1 MDIAEVLTL
10 ADELIFAKTGKHL
23 DYVQEAILR
32 GTLQDT
38 TYTQIAQEVYSS
50 PSHVRNVGSQLWKI
64 LSKGL
69 KKDITKANF
78 RTVLEKEKIYNYQL
92 AIVGDNIKVG
102 ENVTVNNNFN
112 VCREKVRSPKTPQNP
127 QPTAKQPR
135 IDLDDAPEISTFFD
149 RTSELSTLKQWILE
163 NRTRLISILGLSG
176 MGKTALTL
184 QLIPQIQ
191 QEFDCIIWRSLH
203 NAPPLASL
211 QTDLI
216 KFLSQQQETNPPN
229 PPLSRGGEEIQP
241 PYPRRG
247 EGIQPPYPRGGE
259 EIQPPSLSPPL
270 SKGGLGGV
278 INYLRSHRCLI
289 ILDDVQTIF
298 SSQQLAGNYKQGYE
312 NYGTFFKQIAESC
325 HNSCIVLISWEKPR
339 EIAALESNPKKCQT
353 LQLNGLGEPARE
365 IFIEKGLLESEKW
378 SELIE
383 LYNGNPLWLNT
394 AAAAIQDLFNGNISE
409 FLSYDSLVL
418 GDLEY
423 LFHQHF
429 QRLSDSEKQV
439 MSWLANQNKPV
450 EISKKPALL
459 ELSPSEFLKAVES
472 LRRRLLIE
480 KVQKGDRTLFTV
492 QPVIAEY
499 IKTNILYQC

>member
-64 LSKGL
+64 LSKELG
-69 KKDITKANF
+69 KNITKANF
-78 RTVLEKEKIYNYQL
+78 RTVLEQEKIYNYQL
-92 AIVGDNIKVG
+92 AIVGDNIKLG

-112 VCREKVRSPKTPQNP
+112 VCREKVRSPKTPQNH
-127 QPTAKQPR
+127 QSTAKQPR
-135 IDLDDAPEISTFFD
+135 IDLGDAPEISTFFD
-149 RTSELSTLKQWILE
+149 RTSELTTLKQWILE

-176 MGKTALTL
+176 SGKSAIAL
-184 QLIPQIQ
+184 QLIQHIQ
-191 QEFDCIIWRSLH
+191 YEFDCIIWRSLRD
-203 NAPPLASL
+203 APPLQTL

-229 PPLSRGGEEIQP
+229 PPLSRGGEEIKP
-241 PYPRRG
+241 PS
-247 EGIQPPYPRGGE
+247 PRGGE
-259 EIQPPSLSPPL
+259 EIKPPSPRRGEDIQPPSPPL

-298 SSQQLAGNYKQGYE
+298 SSGQLAGNYQPGYE

-325 HNSCIVLISWEKPR
+325 HNSCLVLLSWEKPR
-339 EIAALESNPKKCQT
+339 EIAALEGEHKNCQT

-365 IFIEKGLLESEKW
+365 IFIEKGLAESEKW
-378 SELIE
+378 SQLIE
-383 LYNGNPLWLNT
+383 LYKGNPLWLNT
-394 AAAAIQDLFNGNISE
+394 VAAAIKDLFSGKVSE

-423 LFHQHF
+423 LLHQHF
-429 QRLSDSEKQV
+429 QRLSDTEKQV
-439 MSWLANQNKPV
+439 MYWLANEIKEV

-472 LRRRLLIE
+472 LRRRSLIE
-480 KVQKGDRTLFTV
+480 KVQKGDRTLFTL
-492 QPVIAEY
+492 QPAIAEY
-499 IKTNILYQC
+499 IKTHIL

>member
-1 MDIAEVLTL
+1 MDIAEVLTR

-50 PSHVRNVGSQLWKI
+50 PSHVRNVGSQLWTI

-69 KKDITKANF
+69 GKNITKANF
-78 RTVLEKEKIYNYQL
+78 RTVLEQGIVYNYQST
-92 AIVGDNIKVG
+92 IVENITG
-102 ENVTVNNNFN
+102 ENVTVNKNLN

-135 IDLDDAPEISTFFD
+135 IDLDDAPEISTFYD

-176 MGKTALTL
+176 SGKSAIAL
-184 QLIPQIQ
+184 QLIQHLQ
-191 QEFDCIIWRSLH
+191 YEFDCIIWRSLR
-203 NAPPLASL
+203 NAPPLQTL
-211 QTDLI
+211 ETDLI
-216 KFLSQQQETNPPN
+216 QFC
-229 PPLSRGGEEIQP
+229 RGGAPVPAPEERAIAAP
-241 PYPRRG
+241 
-247 EGIQPPYPRGGE
+247 E
-259 EIQPPSLSPPL
+259 ERATT
-270 SKGGLGGV
+270 GGLPLQ
-278 INYLRSHRCLI
+278 YLRSHRCLI
-289 ILDDVQTIF
+289 VLDDVQTIF
-298 SSQQLAGNYKQGYE
+298 SSQQLAGNYKPGYE

-339 EIAALESNPKKCQT
+339 EIAALESHPKNCQT
-353 LQLNGLGEPARE
+353 LQLNGLGEAARE
-365 IFIEKGLLESEKW
+365 IFTEKGLLESENW
-378 SELIE
+378 SKLIDI
-383 LYNGNPLWLNT
+383 YRGNPLWLNT
-394 AAAAIQDLFNGNISE
+394 VAAAIQDLFSGNISE

-423 LFHQHF
+423 LLHQHS

-439 MSWLANQNKPV
+439 MSWLANQIKAV

-480 KVQKGDRTLFTV
+480 KVQKGDRTLFQL
-492 QPVIAEY
+492 QPAIAEY
-499 IKTNILYQC
+499 IKTNMIL

>member
-32 GTLQDT
+32 GTLQDR

-64 LSKGL
+64 LSKELGKNL
-69 KKDITKANF
+69 TKANF
-78 RTVLEKEKIYNYQL
+78 RTVLEKGKIYNYQS
-92 AIVGDNIKVG
+92 AIVENITG
-102 ENVTVNNNFN
+102 ESITVNNKLNI
-112 VCREKVRSPKTPQNP
+112 CREKARSPKTPQNP
-127 QPTAKQPR
+127 EPKAKQPR

-149 RTSELSTLKQWILE
+149 RTSELTTLKQWILG
-163 NRTRLISILGLSG
+163 RTRLITILGLSG
-176 MGKTALTL
+176 IGKTALTL

-211 QTDLI
+211 QTDII
-216 KFLSQQQETNPPN
+216 KSC
-229 PPLSRGGEEIQP
+229 RGGAPVPAPSVPAPEE
-241 PYPRRG
+241 RATT
-247 EGIQPPYPRGGE
+247 
-259 EIQPPSLSPPL
+259 
-270 SKGGLGGV
+270 GGLPLQ
-278 INYLRSHRCLI
+278 YLRSHRCLI
-289 ILDDVQTIF
+289 VLDDVQTIF
-298 SSQQLAGNYKQGYE
+298 SSGQLAGNYKPGYE
-312 NYGTFFKQIAESC
+312 NYGAFFKQIIESC
-325 HNSCIVLISWEKPR
+325 HTSCIVLLSWEKPR
-339 EIAALESNPKKCQT
+339 EIAALEGERKNCQT
-353 LQLNGLGEPARE
+353 LQLNGLGESARE
-365 IFIEKGLLESEKW
+365 IFTEKGLLESENW
-378 SELIE
+378 SKLIDI
-383 LYNGNPLWLNT
+383 YRGNPLWLNT
-394 AAAAIQDLFNGNISE
+394 VAAAIKDLFSGNISE

-423 LFHQHF
+423 LLHQHF

-439 MSWLANQNKPV
+439 MSWLANQIKAV

-492 QPVIAEY
+492 QPAIAEY
-499 IKTNILYQC
+499 IKTHIIL

>member
-112 VCREKVRSPKTPQNP
+112 VCREKARSPTSPQNP

-149 RTSELSTLKQWILE
+149 RTPQLTTLKQWILE

-176 MGKTALTL
+176 SGKSAIAL
-184 QLIPQIQ
+184 QLIQHIQ
-191 QEFDCIIWRSLH
+191 YEFDCIMWRSLR
-203 NAPPLASL
+203 NAPPLQTL

-216 KFLSQQQETNPPN
+216 KFLWQQETNPPN

-241 PYPRRG
+241 PS
-247 EGIQPPYPRGGE
+247 PRGGE
-259 EIQPPSLSPPL
+259 EIQPPSPRGGKEIQPPSPPRGL
-270 SKGGLGGV
+270 GGLGGV
-278 INYLRSHRCLI
+278 INYL
-289 ILDDVQTIF
+289 
-298 SSQQLAGNYKQGYE
+298 
-312 NYGTFFKQIAESC
+312 
-325 HNSCIVLISWEKPR
+325 
-339 EIAALESNPKKCQT
+339 
-353 LQLNGLGEPARE
+353 
-365 IFIEKGLLESEKW
+365 
-378 SELIE
+378 
-383 LYNGNPLWLNT
+383 
-394 AAAAIQDLFNGNISE
+394 
-409 FLSYDSLVL
+409 
-418 GDLEY
+418 
-423 LFHQHF
+423 
-429 QRLSDSEKQV
+429 
-439 MSWLANQNKPV
+439 
-450 EISKKPALL
+450 
-459 ELSPSEFLKAVES
+459 
-472 LRRRLLIE
+472 
-480 KVQKGDRTLFTV
+480 
-492 QPVIAEY
+492 
-499 IKTNILYQC
+499 

>member
-69 KKDITKANF
+69 GKNITKANF

-135 IDLDDAPEISTFFD
+135 IDLGDAPEISTFFD
-149 RTSELSTLKQWILE
+149 RTSELTTLKQWILK

-176 MGKTALTL
+176 SGKSAIAL
-184 QLIPQIQ
+184 QLIQHIQ
-191 QEFDCIIWRSLH
+191 YEFDCIIWRSLR
-203 NAPPLASL
+203 NAPPLQTL
-211 QTDLI
+211 ETDLI
-216 KFLSQQQETNPPN
+216 KFLSQQQETE
-229 PPLSRGGEEIQP
+229 L
-241 PYPRRG
+241 PYL
-247 EGIQPPYPRGGE
+247 ID
-259 EIQPPSLSPPL
+259 
-270 SKGGLGGV
+270 
-278 INYLRSHRCLI
+278 YLRSHRCLI
-289 ILDDVQTIF
+289 VLDDVQTIF
-298 SSQQLAGNYKQGYE
+298 SSQQLAGNYQPDYE

-325 HNSCIVLISWEKPR
+325 HNSCIVLLSWEKPR
-339 EIAALESNPKKCQT
+339 EIAALESHPKNCQT
-353 LQLNGLGEPARE
+353 LQLNSLGEPARE
-365 IFIEKGLLESEKW
+365 ILREKGLLESEKW

-394 AAAAIQDLFNGNISE
+394 AAAAIQDLFNGNISD
-409 FLSYDSLVL
+409 FLSYNSLVL

-423 LFHQHF
+423 LLHQHF

-439 MSWLANQNKPV
+439 MSWLANQIKAV

-492 QPVIAEY
+492 QPAIAEY
-499 IKTNILYQC
+499 VKTNIK

>member
-69 KKDITKANF
+69 KKNITKNNF
-78 RTVLEKEKIYNYQL
+78 RTVLEKARIYNNNISS
-92 AIVGDNIKVG
+92 AIIG
-102 ENVTVNNNFN
+102 ETVTVNGLNI
-112 VCREKVRSPKTPQNP
+112 CHEKVRSPKTPHNP
-127 QPTAKQPR
+127 EPTAKQPH

-176 MGKTALTL
+176 SGKSAIAL
-184 QLIPQIQ
+184 QLIQHIQ
-191 QEFDCIIWRSLH
+191 YEFDCIIWRSLR
-203 NAPPLASL
+203 NSPNLQAL

-216 KFLSQQQETNPPN
+216 KFLSQQQQTE
-229 PPLSRGGEEIQP
+229 L
-241 PYPRRG
+241 
-247 EGIQPPYPRGGE
+247 
-259 EIQPPSLSPPL
+259 PS
-270 SKGGLGGV
+270 
-278 INYLRSHRCLI
+278 IIEYLRSYRCLI

-298 SSQQLAGNYKQGYE
+298 SSKQLAGNYQPGYE
-312 NYGTFFKQIAESC
+312 NYGAFFKQIAESC
-325 HNSCIVLISWEKPR
+325 HNSCLILISWEKPI
-339 EIAALESNPKKCQT
+339 EIAALESNPKNCQT

-365 IFIEKGLLESEKW
+365 IFTEKGLAESEKW
-378 SELIE
+378 SELIDI
-383 LYNGNPLWLNT
+383 YRGNPLWLNIVS
-394 AAAAIQDLFNGNISE
+394 AAIQDLFSGKTSE

-439 MSWLANQNKPV
+439 MSWLANQNKAV

-480 KVQKGDRTLFTV
+480 KVQKGDRTLFQL
-492 QPVIAEY
+492 QPAIAEY
-499 IKTNILYQC
+499 IKTNIK

>member
-50 PSHVRNVGSQLWKI
+50 PSHVRNVGSELWKI

-69 KKDITKANF
+69 GKNITKANF
-78 RTVLEKEKIYNYQL
+78 RTVLEKGKVYNYQS
-92 AIVGDNIKVG
+92 AIVENIIG
-102 ENVTVNNNFN
+102 ESITVNNKLNI
-112 VCREKVRSPKTPQNP
+112 CREKVRSPKTPQNP

-149 RTSELSTLKQWILE
+149 RTSELSTLENWILG
-163 NRTRLISILGLSG
+163 RTRLISILGLSG
-176 MGKTALTL
+176 IGKTALTL

-203 NAPPLASL
+203 NTPPLQTL
-211 QTDLI
+211 QTDII

-229 PPLSRGGEEIQP
+229 PPLSRGGEEIK
-241 PYPRRG
+241 
-247 EGIQPPYPRGGE
+247 
-259 EIQPPSLSPPL
+259 PPSPSPPL

-278 INYLRSHRCLI
+278 IEYLRSHRCLI

-298 SSQQLAGNYKQGYE
+298 SSGQLAGNYKPGYE
-312 NYGTFFKQIAESC
+312 NYGAFFKQIIESC
-325 HNSCIVLISWEKPR
+325 HNSCLILLSWEKPR
-339 EIAALESNPKKCQT
+339 EIAALEGHQKNCQT
-353 LQLNGLGEPARE
+353 LQLNGLGESARE
-365 IFIEKGLLESEKW
+365 IFTEKGLAESEKW
-378 SELIE
+378 SDLID
-383 LYNGNPLWLNT
+383 LYRGNPLWLNT
-394 AAAAIQDLFNGNISE
+394 VAAAIQDLFSGNVSD

-423 LFHQHF
+423 LLHQHF

-439 MSWLANQNKPV
+439 MSWLANQNKAV

-472 LRRRLLIE
+472 LRRRSLME
-480 KVQKGDRTLFTV
+480 KVEKGDRTLFTV
-492 QPVIAEY
+492 QPAIAEY
-499 IKTNILYQC
+499 VKTNIK